1 VRIAELRLRD
11 TGAADRRD
19 HLSPGAG
26 TTGEFAGAL
35 LRPARA
41 LLGWLADEQAYRLLA
56 SGRDDAT
63 PTPERRALVAS
74 ARAAVAARAVGL
86 DQHGVVSPAPPEL
99 AEHERALRATYPAV
113 FAEGWAVRM
122 VDLSRL
128 CAFQPV
134 VYTDLAR
141 ERTAA
146 AGDGDVRHLAALT
159 LPTGGPPPLRASF
172 DEKRNA
178 WVIVSSN
185 RNLRLVGRF
194 TAPVPGAPVGGG
206 TGGTPGFG
214 FVVTIMPSH
223 LQVVELQ
230 GRYYLRDGYHRAL
243 GLLASG
249 IAAVPALVASF
260 SAIEELAV
268 PGALPQAT
276 YTGARPPILPDYLSS
291 DVATEVQLPMSQKMV
306 LVQGMEL
313 DFLS

>member
-1 VRIAELRLRD
+1 M
-11 TGAADRRD
+11 
-19 HLSPGAG
+19 
-26 TTGEFAGAL
+26 
-35 LRPARA
+35 
-41 LLGWLADEQAYRLLA
+41 
-56 SGRDDAT
+56 
-63 PTPERRALVAS
+63 
-74 ARAAVAARAVGL
+74 AARAGGP
-86 DQHGVVSPAPPEL
+86 DQAGVVSPAPLEL
-99 AEHERALRATYPAV
+99 AEHESALRAAYPAV
-113 FAEGWAVRM
+113 FAEGWQVRM

-134 VYTDLAR
+134 VYTDRAR
-141 ERTAA
+141 ERAA
-146 AGDGDVRHLAALT
+146 GTGDGDVRVLAALT
-159 LPTGGPPPLRASF
+159 LPTGSPPPLRASF

-206 TGGTPGFG
+206 AGGTPGFG

-230 GRYYLRDGYHRAL
+230 GRYFLRDGYHRAL

-249 IAAVPALVASF
+249 TAVVPALVASF

-276 YTGARPPILPDYLSS
+276 YAGPRPPTLPDYLGD
-291 DVATEVQLPMSQKMV
+291 DVATEVQLPVAQKMV

-313 DFLS
+313 DFLT

>member
-1 VRIAELRLRD
+1 LRD

-19 HLSPGAG
+19 HLSPSAG
-26 TTGEFAGAL
+26 TRGEDAGAL

-63 PTPERRALVAS
+63 PTPGQRALVTS
-74 ARAAVAARAVGL
+74 ARAAVAARAEGL
-86 DQHGVVSPAPPEL
+86 DQDGAVSPAP

-141 ERTAA
+141 ERAA
-146 AGDGDVRHLAALT
+146 AGGDGDVRQLAALT
-159 LPTGGPPPLRASF
+159 LPTGSPPPLRASF

-223 LQVVELQ
+223 LQVVELE
-230 GRYYLRDGYHRAL
+230 GRYFLRDGYHRAL

-249 IAAVPALVASF
+249 TAIVPALVASF

-291 DVATEVQLPMSQKMV
+291 DVATGVQLPMSQKMV